1 MQTYK
6 VKPELK
12 QVMLKEFKKLQRNK
26 YIVLLIMGLML
37 MSVVVCIWI
46 TTATKC
52 DVLWRWI
59 AGSSLM
65 ASTPFLFGCL
75 LLFFYIKNV
84 TCPYTKMSNESII
97 LFDDRLEQK
106 YELKGVQY
114 TYVIPYKYIS
124 SIYALYNDTQ
134 LVILTNKLVEK
145 KKPTNVDGVGDTR
158 EIKNVI
164 QKLYRHEL
172 LFAFDDHVNMYETIR
187 ENIDKAKRRKANDL
201 VYDYSEDV

>member
-1 MQTYK
+1 
-6 VKPELK
+6 
-12 QVMLKEFKKLQRNK
+12 
-26 YIVLLIMGLML
+26 
-37 MSVVVCIWI
+37 
-46 TTATKC
+46 
-52 DVLWRWI
+52 
-59 AGSSLM
+59 
-65 ASTPFLFGCL
+65 
-75 LLFFYIKNV
+75 
-84 TCPYTKMSNESII
+84 MSNESII